1 MPIAAPDFSWFF
13 TPGSTFS
20 YEEGP
25 TGTLSVVDGGEL
37 WLPTGRVV
45 ACDPF
50 IGLGGGYV
58 SPFTAE
64 AAPGRYRVEVAM
76 ATLTEPGEA
85 PAADPHLRV
94 AAARLVITDTPAVTW
109 ELAVKDGQDPAEL
122 GEDGFFGYG
131 VDAGTGSFYD
141 AAADDSFPDCEG
153 DEGPLWDAFE
163 AAGHRASVHLVEG
176 ENGHNLAAFSSGF
189 GDGHY
194 PTWVGRDAAGTVTC
208 FVTDFFVV
216 PDGQAP
222 VMS

>member
-1 MPIAAPDFSWFF
+1 MPITAPDFSWFF

-25 TGTLSVVDGGEL
+25 TGTLAVVDGGEL

-50 IGLGGGYV
+50 IGLGGGYTA
-58 SPFTAE
+58 PFTAE
-64 AAPGRYRVEVAM
+64 AAPGRYRVQVAM
-76 ATLTEPGEA
+76 ATLTEPGEE
-85 PAADPHLRV
+85 PADKPHRRV
-94 AAARLVITDTPAVTW
+94 AAARLLITDRPVVSW
-109 ELAVKDGQDPAEL
+109 ELAVRDGQDLAEL
-122 GEDGFFGYG
+122 DDDGFFGYG
-131 VDAGTGSFYD
+131 VDAGAGSFYD
-141 AAADDSFPDCEG
+141 AACDDSFPDCEG
-153 DEGPLWDAFE
+153 DVGPLWDAFE
-163 AAGHRASVHLVEG
+163 AAGHVAGVHLVDG

-194 PTWVGRDAAGTVTC
+194 PTWIGRDAAGAVTC

-222 VMS
+222 AMS

>member
-1 MPIAAPDFSWFF
+1 MPITAPDFSWFF

-50 IGLGGGYV
+50 TGLGGDWIT
-58 SPFTAE
+58 PFTVQVPA
-64 AAPGRYRVEVAM
+64 GRHRVQVAM
-76 ATLTEPGEA
+76 ATLTEPGEE
-85 PAADPHLRV
+85 PSDEPHRRV
-94 AAARLVITDTPAVTW
+94 AAARLLVTDAPVVSW
-109 ELAVKDGQDPAEL
+109 ELALKDGQDPAEL
-122 GEDGFFGYG
+122 GEDGYFGYG
-131 VDAGTGSFYD
+131 VDAGAGCFYD
-141 AAADDSFPDCEG
+141 AGANDSFEECEG

-163 AAGHRASVHLVEG
+163 AAGHAAGVHLVDG
-176 ENGHNLAAFSSGF
+176 EDGHNLAAFSSGF

-194 PTWVGRDAAGTVTC
+194 PTWVGRDAAGAVTC

-216 PDGQAP
+216 PEGGAP
-222 VMS
+222 AMS